1 MGSNIMFDKLRK
13 VFRNIVDVVSTR
25 TISEKDFEELRET
38 LILELIENDVA
49 FQVAEEI
56 VDRLRETIIGL
67 KVRRSSESIRYTV
80 SSKLKELLISFL
92 TSLKYFDLIEEA
104 KTRKPLLVVFLGVNG
119 VGKTT
124 TIAKIGYMFKKKGFR
139 PLLVAADTFRA
150 GAQEQLLEHG
160 KRLELP
166 VFTRPYGTD
175 PAAVVYD
182 SVVYAK
188 QKGFDVVLVDTAGRM
203 HTDVDLL
210 DELRKIVRVTKP
222 HYKILVVDAL
232 TGNDAIEQARI
243 FNEKI
248 GVDGIIV
255 TKVDADPKG
264 GTILSVSYE
273 IKRPVIYIGMG
284 QGYEDLRKFDPQW
297 FVERILS

>member
-1 MGSNIMFDKLRK
+1 MFDKLRK
-13 VFRNIVDVVSTR
+13 VFRNIVDVVATK
-25 TISEKDFEELRET
+25 TITDKDFELLREN

-49 FQVAEEI
+49 YQVAEEI
-56 VDRLRETIIGL
+56 VERLRETIIGL
-67 KVRRSSESIRYTV
+67 KVRRTSGNVKQIVY
-80 SSKLKELLISFL
+80 SKLKELLLSFL
-92 TSLKYFDLIEEA
+92 ETLDYFDLLEEV
-104 KTRKPLLVVFLGVNG
+104 KNRKPLLVVFLGVNG

-124 TIAKIGYMFKKKGFR
+124 TIAKLGYMFKKNGFK

-160 KRLELP
+160 RRLGLQ
-166 VFTRPYGTD
+166 VFSRPYGTD

-182 SVVYAK
+182 SVIYAR
-188 QKGFDVVLVDTAGRM
+188 QKGFDAVLVDTAGRM

-210 DELRKIVRVTKP
+210 EELRKIVRVTKP

-232 TGNDAIEQARI
+232 TGNDAIEQARV

-248 GVDGIIV
+248 GVDGVIV

-284 QGYEDLRKFDPQW
+284 QGYNDLRRFDPQW
-297 FVERILS
+297 FVERILH

>member
-1 MGSNIMFDKLRK
+1 MFDKLRK
-13 VFRNIVDVVSTR
+13 AFKNLVDVVT
-25 TISEKDFEELRET
+25 TKTLSEKDFEELRDS

-56 VDRLRETIIGL
+56 VNNLSNTIIGL
-67 KVRRSSESIRYTV
+67 KVRRSSENVRQLV
-80 SSKLKELLISFL
+80 FSKLKELLLSFL
-92 TSLKYFDLIEEA
+92 TSLEYFDLIEEA
-104 KTRKPLLVVFLGVNG
+104 KVRKPLLIVFLGVNG

-124 TIAKIGYMFKKKGFR
+124 TIAKLGFMFKKKGFK

-150 GAQEQLLEHG
+150 GAQEQLIEHG
-160 KRLELP
+160 KRLNLP

-182 SVVYAK
+182 SVIHAK

-210 DELRKIVRVTKP
+210 EELRKIVRVTKP
-222 HYKILVVDAL
+222 HYRILVVDAL
-232 TGNDAIEQARI
+232 TGNDAIEQARV
-243 FNEKI
+243 FNEKVGI
-248 GVDGIIV
+248 DGVIV

-273 IKRPVIYIGMG
+273 IKRPVIYVGVG
-284 QGYEDLRKFDPQW
+284 QRYEDLRKFDPQW
-297 FVERILS
+297 FVEKIIS